1 VMQGNGDCDLGNDG
15 SVRTWRMDMCRPV
28 MHHECNVAVDH
39 GCSHSLDGNIMGLLV
54 VKLKGEE
61 KM

>member
-1 VMQGNGDCDLGNDG
+1 
-15 SVRTWRMDMCRPV
+15 MDMCRPV